1 MLWYPQGSRT
11 EGGHSREGKQAHLPN
26 IVDPVEVGCD
36 LGVYSRGTRPPT
48 AIAPA
53 HDAHCLPPAR
63 VIHQRPTTVTL
74 WEARAGAAGEGGQ
87 KCGGGGCFSSLPSLH
102 RPIRYLLSVTLCC
115 STLTPLLMLF
125 PAAWNILPFWVQRV
139 LPAVK

>member
-87 KCGGGGCFSSLPSLH
+87 KCGGGGRFSSLPSLH
-102 RPIRYLLSVTLCC
+102 RPIVPCSPSLSAALPSLLCLCC
-115 STLTPLLMLF
+115 SCRLEHPSLLG
-125 PAAWNILPFWVQRV
+125 PKGSACG
-139 LPAVK
+139 